1 VMAEFVV
8 LSGFADELF
17 AAAST
22 WLGRVRGGLAMA
34 TALAGAGFG
43 AISGSSTAAAAT
55 LSATTV
61 PAMLRRGYDPALAG
75 GVVAISGTL
84 AMLIPPS
91 IALVIYGIIAD
102 VSIGSLLIGGVVPGI
117 LVTLTILLTVA
128 FLVWRNPSLAPLG
141 GSFSLKEKLRS
152 LRTAGPLV

>member
-1 VMAEFVV
+1 RRHTRFSRDWSSDVCSSD
-8 LSGFADELF
+8 LADELF

-75 GVVAISGTL
+75 GE
-84 AMLIPPS
+84 
-91 IALVIYGIIAD
+91 
-102 VSIGSLLIGGVVPGI
+102 IGSASCRERKESA
-117 LVTLTILLTVA
+117 TTVE
-128 FLVWRNPSLAPLG
+128 P
-141 GSFSLKEKLRS
+141 
-152 LRTAGPLV
+152 